1 MSSPQPVITASV
13 RRLASLTC
21 GVALLPIGMGA
32 LVTTMKA
39 GMAFADW
46 PSSDGQNMLLYPWF
60 SDFRTNP
67 EKFVEHGHRLAGML
81 IGCVAI
87 ALAVAGWRTGRG
99 WIRNYT
105 VGLLVAVIA
114 QGLLGG
120 ARVLLD
126 AQTMAM
132 THSLTGALFFSACVL
147 FRCLLF
153 NSWPQWVQQSDNSM
167 TLATFATVVALPG
180 LVLLQ
185 YALGGALRH
194 LHTLRTEH
202 AFGAVIVLCVCGY
215 AALKLLVSGHSL
227 LQGAGGLVLSTLTLQ
242 FALGLGAMMTR
253 FGYREIGYVA
263 VVGSIEQAIACSLHT
278 VIGMFL
284 LASCSIASLSAL
296 KLHAAGCLTA
306 VSADMSGVTV
316 ASGRRTA

>member
-1 MSSPQPVITASV
+1 
-13 RRLASLTC
+13 
-21 GVALLPIGMGA
+21 
-32 LVTTMKA
+32 
-39 GMAFADW
+39 MAFADW

-60 SDFRTNP
+60 SDFRSNP

-87 ALAVAGWRTGRG
+87 ALTVVGWRTGRG
-99 WIRNYT
+99 WVRNYT
-105 VGLLVAVIA
+105 VALLVAVIA

-120 ARVLLD
+120 ARVLMD

-147 FRCLLF
+147 FRWLLA
-153 NSWPQWVQQSDNSM
+153 SRWPEWLQQSDNRMNLS
-167 TLATFATVVALPG
+167 AFVVIVGMPG

-202 AFGAVIVLCVCGY
+202 AFGAVVVLCVCGA
-215 AALKLLVSGHSL
+215 AALRLLASSHGL
-227 LQGAGGLVLSTLTLQ
+227 LRLAGSFVLATLALQ
-242 FALGLGAMMTR
+242 FALGLAAMMTR
-253 FGYREIGYVA
+253 FGFREIGYVA
-263 VVGSIEQAIACSLHT
+263 IFGSLEQAIACSLHT
-278 VIGMFL
+278 VVGMFL
-284 LASCSIASLSAL
+284 FASCSVASLSTL
-296 KLHAAGCLTA
+296 KLYSAGCLGAVTA
-306 VSADMSGVTV
+306 DVSGVSV